1 MIASFCNK
9 PLPPPPFFLLIAY
22 LYQVLSDAVYII
34 IIIIIIIII
43 KLSAHL
49 VRNQNLIAI
58 ASSNIDFKLRKFLS
72 ARRSSVTNAISVDIV
87 ILNGGSAFIN
97 ELLDIDIV
105 T

>member
-22 LYQVLSDAVYII
+22 LYQVLSDAIY

-43 KLSAHL
+43 KLSAYL